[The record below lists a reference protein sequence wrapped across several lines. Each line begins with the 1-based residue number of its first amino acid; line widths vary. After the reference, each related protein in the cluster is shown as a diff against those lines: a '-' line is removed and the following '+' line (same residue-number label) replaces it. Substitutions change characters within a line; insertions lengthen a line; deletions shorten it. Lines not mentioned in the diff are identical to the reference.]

1 MYQDIL
7 RDTDIYQ
14 MIIQEG
20 IEKGVEKGIQQ
31 QQQQDLQDLRL
42 SLLRII
48 QARFPKLA
56 GFATEQTS
64 NVTDLATLRELIVNI
79 SISQTPE
86 EARQYLIEVVNQG
99 NS

>member
-14 MIIQEG
+14 MIMQEG
-20 IEKGVEKGIQQ
+20 IEKGIQ

-64 NVTDLATLRELIVNI
+64 NLTDLATLRELIVNI

-86 EARQYLIEVVNQG
+86 EARQYLTEVG
-99 NS
+99 NKNNS

>member
-14 MIIQEG
+14 MIMQE
-20 IEKGVEKGIQQ
+20 GVEKGIQQ
-31 QQQQDLQDLRL
+31 QQQQDLQDQRL

-48 QARFPKLA
+48 QSRFPKLA

-64 NVTDLATLRELIVNI
+64 NLTDLATLRELIVNI
-79 SISQTPE
+79 SISQTHE
-86 EARQYLIEVVNQG
+86 EARQYLAEASHKG